1 MKSPAPPRW
10 QKFCTSS
17 TPKMSITSAKNL
29 SHVLLENFKIYWREP
44 EQAEDRQIR
53 LAGLACELT
62 KK

>member
-1 MKSPAPPRW
+1 
-10 QKFCTSS
+10 
-17 TPKMSITSAKNL
+17 MSITSAKNL